1 MKAQPDKIGIA
12 AIKLNNLKEE
22 GLTRKEFIAKSRAI
36 LFDLVYEKTNDK
48 ASYVK
53 RLEEEVKDYR
63 TLKRLLK

>member
-36 LFDLVYEKTNDK
+36 LFDLVYEKTNDN
-48 ASYVK
+48 SLCFTFSGYGHVMC
-53 RLEEEVKDYR
+53 
-63 TLKRLLK
+63 